1 MEDARKIALVA
12 VRKVACLAEDH
23 KTVVVDSRTWVC
35 QGDPQ
40 FRAPRNS
47 GAVVVSPCMIVDGA
61 FCGVLVN
68 LMMMWR
74 NLRKEL
80 SNDEFWTVFLTT
92 QMTVIVTFSLPTWIF
107 FLKTEIWIETEIV
120 IVNVIVI

>member
-1 MEDARKIALVA
+1 
-12 VRKVACLAEDH
+12 
-23 KTVVVDSRTWVC
+23 
-35 QGDPQ
+35 
-40 FRAPRNS
+40 
-47 GAVVVSPCMIVDGA
+47 MIVDGA